1 MNSALVQ
8 HLIQSTCFAAV
19 IGALTWVLRRNGAGV
34 RYHLWLAASVK
45 FLIPFA
51 LFVNLGSHIDWKP
64 PAVLAHTRLPIASAV
79 TPEFIQPFSPES
91 PSTAP
96 ALPAILWGI
105 WICGV
110 GVHLLAWSRRWRG
123 MRAALRA
130 ATPIAVEAPIPV
142 LTTPARMEPGVFGIF
157 RPVLLLPAG
166 LADRLTATQFRAI
179 LLHELCHVR
188 RRDNLTAAIHMLVE
202 SVFWFMPP
210 LWYIRARLIE
220 ERERACD
227 EHVLAQTGAPEEYAE
242 GILSVCRFYVASPL
256 LCSSGVTGSDLRK
269 RIDEIVSSRIVRDLN
284 SAKKL
289 LLAGAALA
297 AIGLP
302 VFTGMLSAA
311 ADPVAFEVA
320 SVKRS
325 KDTGG
330 RPTMEWSV
338 LPGGRLSIKNVP
350 VRAMISTA
358 YHVPLQSVRLSGG
371 PAWLRSEYYDIE
383 AAPPKGSIP
392 EGLSQKE
399 VEKRVYAMLQV
410 LLEDRFKL
418 TMHRE
423 NKELPVYAIVVG
435 KGGPKLQRAPVEEA
449 GCEEAKIQIP
459 CHQIGGGQGR
469 GLHAKAVT
477 ISDIT
482 NYVENWTDRPMV
494 DKTGLA
500 GLFEVDTEGWIPM
513 AGPVN
518 LGPGEGVPDALR
530 PTLSAVFE
538 RLGLKMENQKAAVET
553 FTIEHIERPAEN

>member
-8 HLIQSTCFAAV
+8 HLIQSTCFAAL
-19 IGALTWVLRRNGAGV
+19 IGALAWVLRRNSAAV
-34 RYHLWLAASVK
+34 RYHLWFAASVK
-45 FLIPFA
+45 FLVPFA
-51 LFVNLGSHIDWKP
+51 LFVSLGSHLDWKP
-64 PAVLAHTRLPIASAV
+64 PAVLAHARLPIASTI
-79 TPEFIQPFSPES
+79 TPEFSQTFSPEP
-91 PSTAP
+91 PSITP

-105 WICGV
+105 WICGLA
-110 GVHLLAWSRRWRG
+110 VHLLAWSGRWRG
-123 MRAALRA
+123 MRSALRE
-130 ATPIAVEAPIPV
+130 ATPIGVEAPIPV
-142 LTTPARMEPGVFGIF
+142 LTTTSRLEPGVFGIF

-166 LADRLTATQFRAI
+166 LADRLTTTQFRAI

-202 SVFWFMPP
+202 SVFWFVPP
-210 LWYIRARLIE
+210 LWYIRTRLIE

-242 GILSVCRFYVASPL
+242 GILNVCRFYVASPL
-256 LCSSGVTGSDLRK
+256 LCSSGVTGSDLRR
-269 RIDEIVSSRIVRDLN
+269 RIDEIVSARITRELN
-284 SAKKL
+284 ATKKL

-302 VFTGMLSAA
+302 VFTGILVA
-311 ADPVAFEVA
+311 ADPVGFEVA
-320 SVKRS
+320 SIKRA

-330 RPTMEWSV
+330 RPAMGWSV
-338 LPGGRLSIKNVP
+338 LPGGRLSIKSFP

-371 PAWLRSEYYDIE
+371 PDWIRSEYYDIE
-383 AAPPKGSIP
+383 ATPPKGSIP
-392 EGLSQKE
+392 EGLSQRE
-399 VEKRVYAMLQV
+399 VEKKVYAMLQV
-410 LLEDRFKL
+410 LLADRFKL

-423 NKELPVYAIVVG
+423 MKELPVYAIVVG
-435 KGGPKLQRAPVEEA
+435 EGGPKLQRAPVEEA
-449 GCEEAKIQIP
+449 GCEAAKIP

-482 NYVENWTDRPMV
+482 NFVENWTDRPMV
-494 DKTGLA
+494 DRSGLA

-530 PTLSAVFE
+530 PTLSAVFD

-553 FTIEHIERPAEN
+553 FTIERIERPAEN